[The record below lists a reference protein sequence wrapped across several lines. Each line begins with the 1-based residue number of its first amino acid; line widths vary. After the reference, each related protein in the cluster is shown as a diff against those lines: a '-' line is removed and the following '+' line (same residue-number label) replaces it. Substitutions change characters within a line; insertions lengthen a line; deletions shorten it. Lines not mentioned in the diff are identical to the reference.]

1 MRLFSSIPLVLL
13 TLTLG
18 AAPLSAQRPSSSAQR
33 PSSSSSGTRDETTQE
48 PQQQP
53 SSTVVRR
60 GVEAGGSA
68 VSLETSETLF
78 TVAAALNSCG
88 YDNGLES
95 SLPVRA
101 EIRAELTS
109 AVNAG
114 AAARAAQDTLCGYI
128 HAHQVPGAR
137 NLAQYVSLALF
148 LSPPPELALSVGEG
162 DLPPDSQNVIGVL
175 PLLRD
180 FAVKTQLHGIFVH
193 HRTQYEAAVEQVHDS
208 VTRMLLETNVYLHQP
223 VSSYDGRRFL
233 VLLEPMLSPQ
243 AVNAR
248 IYGTDYYIAVS
259 PAKVDDPSINRTS
272 PGSRMSVSDHAAGLQ
287 MDQVR
292 RMYLLYN
299 VDPIIYARAGATNR
313 LLPILKTVSDA
324 PIDFTYKSDIVAL
337 TTECLIKAIEART
350 MDVGFAKPAKP
361 GAVKARTEIDAYN
374 QALIDYEKKAE
385 AVRRRQV
392 LLDMESGW
400 VLTGSFYDKLAIQDR
415 EGVSLKES
423 IGEMVYGMDVPA
435 EVSAAKKIPFFAP
448 DSTNLVAGA
457 GITHARSPRHSL
469 SAMDQAELKLQKG
482 DRMGAEELADKE
494 LADHPA
500 SGDALYVLARVKL
513 MEGDPQAAYDR
524 FTQVIAS
531 SKDPRTVG
539 WSHVYLGRLYD
550 TQQQSSRAR
559 AISEY
564 RAALNTPGIQPDVRA
579 AAAAGIQKPFA
590 APKRTVQDSDGTP
603 DDEVLDPTGKKQKE
617 SYKPS
622 EEVTPAAAR
631 K

>member
-1 MRLFSSIPLVLL
+1 MRLFPSLTLVLL

-18 AAPLSAQRPSSSAQR
+18 AAMLPAQR
-33 PSSSSSGTRDETTQE
+33 PSSSSSSPRDETTQE
-48 PQQQP
+48 PQQP

-109 AVNAG
+109 AVNADP
-114 AAARAAQDTLCGYI
+114 AARAAQDALCSYI

-162 DLPPDSQNVIGVL
+162 DLPPDSQNVIGMV

-180 FAVKTQLHGIFVH
+180 FARQTQLHSIFLH
-193 HRTQYEAAVEQVHDS
+193 HRAQYEAAVEQVHDS

-259 PAKVDDPSINRTS
+259 PAKVDDPSINKTS
-272 PGSRMSVSDHAAGLQ
+272 PGSRVSVSDHAAGLQ

-374 QALIDYEKKAE
+374 QALIDYDKKAE

-435 EVSAAKKIPFFAP
+435 EVSVAKKIPFFAP

-469 SAMDQAELKLQKG
+469 SSMDQAELKLQKG
-482 DRMGAEELADKE
+482 DRMGAEELAEKE
-494 LADHPA
+494 LAASPG
-500 SGDALYVLARVKL
+500 SGDALYILARVKL

-524 FTQVIAS
+524 FTQVVAS
-531 SKDPRTVG
+531 SRDPRTVG

-550 TQQQSSRAR
+550 TQQQSSRAK
-559 AISEY
+559 AVSEY

-579 AAAAGIQKPFA
+579 AALAGIQKPFA
-590 APKRTVQDSDGTP
+590 APKRTVQDSDQTP
-603 DDEVLDPTGKKQKE
+603 DDEELDPTGKKQKE
-617 SYKPS
+617 SYKQS
-622 EEVTPAAAR
+622 EEVTPSASR

>member
-1 MRLFSSIPLVLL
+1 MLLL
-13 TLTLG
+13 TF
-18 AAPLSAQRPSSSAQR
+18 ALSAATLPAQ
-33 PSSSSSGTRDETTQE
+33 SSSSSSTNKPDDSAQD
-48 PQQQP
+48 PQKP

-60 GVEAGGSA
+60 AVEAGGSA

-78 TVAAALNSCG
+78 TMAAALNSCG

-101 EIRAELTS
+101 AIRAEMAT
-109 AVNAG
+109 AVKAG
-114 AAARAAQDTLCGYI
+114 FEARAAHDTLCTYI
-128 HAHQVPGAR
+128 DGHKQPGAR

-148 LSPPPELALSVGEG
+148 LSPPPDLVLSVGEG
-162 DLPPDSQNVIGVL
+162 DLPPDSQNVIGIL

-180 FAVKTQLHGIFVH
+180 FAVKAQLHSIFAR
-193 HRTQYEAAVEQVHDS
+193 HRAEYEDAVLQVHDS

-223 VSSYDGRRFL
+223 VSSYDGRRFE

-248 IYGTDYYIAVS
+248 IYGTDYFIAVS
-259 PAKVDDPSINRTS
+259 PTKVEDPSISKTS
-272 PGSRMSVSDHAAGLQ
+272 PGSRMSVSDRAAGLQ
-287 MDQVR
+287 MDQIR

-313 LLPILKTVSDA
+313 LLPLLKTVSDA

-350 MDVGFAKPAKP
+350 MDVGIPKPAKP
-361 GAVKARTEIDAYN
+361 GAVKARTEIDDYN
-374 QALIDYEKKAE
+374 QALIDYDKKAE

-415 EGVSLKES
+415 EGISLKES
-423 IGEMVYGMDVPA
+423 IGEMVYGMDVPS
-435 EVSAAKKIPFFAP
+435 EVSKAKKIPFFAP

-457 GITHARSPRHSL
+457 GITHARSPRRSL
-469 SAMDQAELKLQKG
+469 SIVDQAELKLQKG
-482 DRMGAEELADKE
+482 DRTGAEELAEKE
-494 LADHPA
+494 LATNPN
-500 SGDALYVLARVKL
+500 SGDALYILARVKL
-513 MEGDPQAAYDR
+513 TQGDPQAAYDR
-524 FTQVIAS
+524 FTQVVAN
-531 SKDPRTVG
+531 SKDPRTLA

-550 TQQQSSRAR
+550 TQRGNSRPKAV
-559 AISEY
+559 AEY
-564 RAALNTPGIQPDVRA
+564 KAALNTPGIQQDVRA
-579 AAAAGIQKPFA
+579 AAEAGIQKPFA
-590 APKRTVQDSDGTP
+590 APKRTVTDSDQSP
-603 DDEVLDPTGKKQKE
+603 DDEELDPTGKKQKE

-622 EEVTPAAAR
+622 EEVIPTAPR
-631 K
+631 R

>member
-1 MRLFSSIPLVLL
+1 MRLFSRVPLLLL
-13 TLTLG
+13 TFALCAATL
-18 AAPLSAQRPSSSAQR
+18 PAQRP
-33 PSSSSSGTRDETTQE
+33 PSSSSSNKLDESAQE
-48 PQQQP
+48 PQKQQP

-60 GVEAGGSA
+60 AVEASGSA

-78 TVAAALNSCG
+78 TMAAALNSCG

-101 EIRAELTS
+101 QIRAAMAM

-114 AAARAAQDTLCGYI
+114 FEARAAHDTLCSYI
-128 HAHQVPGAR
+128 DAHKQPGAR

-148 LSPPPELALSVGEG
+148 LSPPPDLALSVGEG

-180 FAVKTQLHGIFVH
+180 FAVKIQLHGIFAH
-193 HRTQYEAAVEQVHDS
+193 HRAEYEAAVEQVHDS
-208 VTRMLLETNVYLHQP
+208 VTRMLLETNIYLHQP

-248 IYGTDYYIAVS
+248 IYGTDYFIAVS
-259 PAKVDDPSINRTS
+259 PAQVDDPSISRTS
-272 PGSRMSVSDHAAGLQ
+272 PGSRMSVSDRAAGLQ
-287 MDQVR
+287 MDQIR

-350 MDVGFAKPAKP
+350 MDVGIPKPPKP
-361 GAVKARTEIDAYN
+361 GAVKARTEIDTYN
-374 QALIDYEKKAE
+374 QALIDYDKKAD

-423 IGEMVYGMDVPA
+423 IGEMVYGMDVPS
-435 EVSAAKKIPFFAP
+435 EVSHAKKIPFFAP

-457 GITHARSPRHSL
+457 GITHARSPRHAL
-469 SAMDQAELKLQKG
+469 SVMDQAELKLQKG
-482 DRMGAEELADKE
+482 DRTGAEELADKE
-494 LADHPA
+494 LAANPN
-500 SGDALYVLARVKL
+500 SGDALYILARVKL
-513 MEGDPQAAYDR
+513 MQGDPQAAYDR
-524 FTQVIAS
+524 FTQVVAS
-531 SKDPRTVG
+531 SKDPRTVA

-550 TQQQSSRAR
+550 TQQQSSRPKAV
-559 AISEY
+559 AEY
-564 RAALNTPGIQPDVRA
+564 KAALNTPGIQQDVRA
-579 AAAAGIQKPFA
+579 AAEAGIQKPFA
-590 APKRTVQDSDGTP
+590 PPKRTVQDSDQPP

-622 EEVTPAAAR
+622 EEVAPAAVPR
-631 K
+631 R